1 MARWKLGVLLFFLLG
16 LAGLTLA
23 SFCFK
28 SRILPG
34 INIGGRPVGGMELER
49 ARRVVTDLA
58 RDLENRP
65 ITLRLGG
72 QLLSTTPGALGL
84 QVDPA
89 ATLDMA
95 YTLGRQGRLTDR
107 LALLAPRNRRVVP
120 VTRLDQERLQAEL
133 QRLGST
139 WRQEPRD
146 ARLEIDTGGRPHL
159 VPAET
164 GWQLDIGAFQ
174 TLLENAAPGQT
185 LDVPLNHLEPGLTT
199 AALAARRITRQVAA
213 FTTLF
218 NPAEGARSHNIRL
231 AAGALDG
238 LWLPPGAT
246 FSFNRVVGPRT
257 AERGYRDAL
266 VIEESNFV
274 PGTGGG
280 VCQVSSTLY
289 NAALLAGLTIVERQ
303 PHGLAISYVPPG
315 RDATVAYGLIDLK
328 LRNDTS
334 FWYWLKTTVETGKL
348 TMAFYAADEAPRAE
362 VTSQVTETLP
372 PPEEI
377 EWVPSWPP
385 ERVEVEQ
392 AGKPGWRTRVVR
404 VIYQGDQAGEPEIV
418 SRDLYPPQPRIVRR
432 GGSRPAGPAPV
443 S

>member
-23 SFCFK
+23 RFYFTA
-28 SRILPG
+28 RILPG
-34 INIGGRPVGGMELER
+34 VTISGRPVGGMDLEE
-49 ARRVVTDLA
+49 ARKVVVELA
-58 RDLENRP
+58 RELENRP
-65 ITLRLGG
+65 VNLRLGG
-72 QLLSTTPGALGL
+72 QLLATTPGALGL
-84 QVDPA
+84 QIDLI
-89 ATLDMA
+89 ATLDTA
-95 YTLGRQGRLTDR
+95 YALGRRGGLTER
-107 LALLAPRNRRVVP
+107 LALLAPRNRQVEP
-120 VTRLDQERLQAEL
+120 VTRLDQGRLQAEL

-146 ARLEIDTGGRPHL
+146 ARLEIDAGSRPRL
-159 VPAET
+159 VPAEN
-164 GWQLDIGAFQ
+164 GWQVDTGVLP
-174 TLLENAAPGQT
+174 TLLEKAAPGQT
-185 LDVPLNHLEPGLTT
+185 IDVPLNRLEPGLTT
-199 AALAARRITRQVAA
+199 AALAARRITRQVAS
-213 FTTLF
+213 FSTLF
-218 NPAEGARSHNIRL
+218 NPTEGERSHNIRL

-238 LWLPPGAT
+238 FWLPPGAT
-246 FSFNRVVGPRT
+246 FSFNQVVGPRT

-328 LRNDTS
+328 LHNDTPY
-334 FWYWLKTTVETGKL
+334 WYWLKATVETGKL

-362 VTSQVTETLP
+362 VTSQVTDTLP
-372 PPEEI
+372 PPEEV
-377 EWVPSWPP
+377 EWVPTWPP
-385 ERVEVEQ
+385 DRVEVKQ

-404 VIYQGDQAGEPEIV
+404 VIYQGDQAGTPEIV
-418 SRDLYPPQPRIVRR
+418 SRDLYPPQPRVVRR
-432 GGSRPAGPAPV
+432 GGNPPASPATR
-443 S
+443 